1 MITNYNNAKADNISG
16 LHQFVHD
23 NYGKPLLMIL
33 KFDDYKYKF
42 LDGEAF
48 RNNFS
53 TSEIRVQF
61 VLRENCL

>member
-1 MITNYNNAKADNISG
+1 
-16 LHQFVHD
+16 
-23 NYGKPLLMIL
+23 MIL

-53 TSEIRVQF
+53 SAELKVQVF
-61 VLRENCL
+61 FEGVLYFEKSSKGTNSTYAKVDFSFDIP